1 MRCFMTSKQFNNNTP
16 MYSLFFTKNAP
27 PNRGTTFLFYPS
39 SLPFSQANAAKLA
52 HTKMNVARALAQAAL
67 GGRRPWALV
76 PSRSLTLRLSKA
88 GAANRGLMHMSSRF
102 WQKRP
107 YILAKIL
114 TSFFCS
120 LFDGH
125 FNWHSFWLF
134 LHLIRFDPTF
144 FVTFHWIS
152 NWQSIWYIIW
162 NGAML
167 SDIKNWRS
175 SWQCICHSIWHSC
188 WNI

>member
-1 MRCFMTSKQFNNNTP
+1 MSPQNRSITIHL
-16 MYSLFFTKNAP
+16 YSLVVTKNAP
-27 PNRGTTFLFYPS
+27 PNWGTTFLFYPS
-39 SLPFSQANAAKLA
+39 SLSFSQANAAKLA

-125 FNWHSFWLF
+125 FNWQSFWLF
-134 LHLIRFDPTF
+134 CIRSFR
-144 FVTFHWIS
+144 
-152 NWQSIWYIIW
+152 
-162 NGAML
+162 
-167 SDIKNWRS
+167 SDIFCDLPLDFQLTIYLIHYMKWS
-175 SWQCICHSIWHSC
+175 HAIWHKKLTFKLTMHLPFDLT
-188 WNI
+188 